1 MDCSQ
6 ARDWRGAYVDAALA
20 VADCEAVERHLTGC
34 ADCRAAFAAE
44 QQMSAA
50 IRRHA
55 TRYAAPA
62 DLAARIA
69 ALPRPQAQVLPMPQ
83 RRRNTQRM
91 ALAASILAAAL
102 LGGGAAHYAD
112 LLGGRD
118 RGVEEIVA
126 AHLRSLME
134 GHLTDVASADGHTV
148 KPWFNGRTDIAP
160 PTSDFT
166 LQGFPLVGGRLDY
179 LDGRAVPALVYRRH
193 GHAINLFVAPADAAT
208 RLAPESVTRQG
219 YHVLRWIN
227 DGLAFTAV
235 SDLNVEELREF
246 ERLVRSAS

>member
-1 MDCSQ
+1 MDCKE
-6 ARDWRGAYVDAALA
+6 ARDWRGAYVDAELGA
-20 VADCEAVERHLTGC
+20 ADCETVERHLAGC

-55 TRYAAPA
+55 RRYAAPV

-69 ALPRPQAQVLPMPQ
+69 SLPRPEAHVRP
-83 RRRNTQRM
+83 RRSAYRM

-102 LGGGAAHYAD
+102 LGGGAVRYAD
-112 LLGGRD
+112 LLAGRD
-118 RGVEEIVA
+118 RGAEEIVA
-126 AHLRSLME
+126 AHIRSLME

-160 PTSDFT
+160 PTGDFAAA
-166 LQGFPLVGGRLDY
+166 GFPLVGGRLDY
-179 LDGRAVPALVYRRH
+179 LNGRSVPALVYRRH

-208 RLAPESVTRQG
+208 RLAPEAVARQG
-219 YHVLRWIN
+219 YHILRWVQ

-235 SDLNVEELREF
+235 SDLNMEELREF
-246 ERLVRSAS
+246 ERLVRGAS